1 MPHTPQ
7 QNGVA
12 EKKNKTM
19 VGATKAMLFDQGL
32 PLFLW
37 DEAYTIV
44 VYIQNRFPNTTL
56 WRKTLEEVFIGTRLD
71 VSHIRISGSVCY
83 CHVHADKAGPFW
95 REGVTCWLQRDFE
108 GI

>member
-1 MPHTPQ
+1 
-7 QNGVA
+7 
-12 EKKNKTM
+12 M
-19 VGATKAMLFDQGL
+19 VFDKVL

-71 VSHIRISGSVCY
+71 VSHIRIFNSVYY
-83 CHVHADKAGPFW
+83 CHVHADNRKNLEPSGEKGLLVGYRETSKA
-95 REGVTCWLQRDFE
+95 
-108 GI
+108 